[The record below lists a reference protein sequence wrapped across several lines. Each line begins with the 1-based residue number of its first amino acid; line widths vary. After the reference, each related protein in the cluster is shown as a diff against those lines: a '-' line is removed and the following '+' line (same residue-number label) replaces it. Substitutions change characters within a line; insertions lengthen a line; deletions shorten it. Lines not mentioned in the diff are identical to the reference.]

1 MPVRRMSLAL
11 VVALSVAARA
21 AHGEVVIGGFNAARG
36 GQVSIAEGSGVTQL
50 RAAILAAAPD
60 ATFTGSATL
69 TPRYLATVD
78 ILFLSSATAG
88 SGAITPLSGDEQ
100 DALSQFVMNGGRAI
114 LATDNDTFA
123 GANSDPANESLI
135 DFLELDCGGTGAPWP
150 QTATIPQ
157 PFLWPIAS
165 GPYGQVSSY
174 GIGWTGWYQ
183 GVIPAEATTVG
194 VVAQNG
200 AFGLLVFPPDVLG
213 PSSGA
218 VVTFSDSTM
227 FADGFFDANP
237 NNVTL
242 LKNTIA
248 YLLGAG
254 TCAGDL
260 TNDGAVDGADLG
272 VMLGAWNTAD
282 AAADLDD
289 DGVVAGSD
297 LGILLGAW
305 GPCR

>member
-1 MPVRRMSLAL
+1 MPARRLSLAL
-11 VVALSVAARA
+11 ALALFAVSDAAR
-21 AHGEVVIGGFNAARG
+21 GDVVIGGFNAARG
-36 GQVSIAEGSGVTQL
+36 GQFSIAEGSAVSQL
-50 RAAILAAAPD
+50 RAAMLAAAPD

-88 SGAITPLSGDEQ
+88 SAAITPLSSDEQ
-100 DALSQFVMNGGRAI
+100 NALSQFVMNGGRAI
-114 LATDNDTFA
+114 LATDNETFA

-135 DFLELDCGGTGAPWP
+135 NFLQLDSGGTGAGWP
-150 QTATIPQ
+150 QTAEIPQ
-157 PFLWPIAS
+157 PFLWPIAT

-174 GIGWTGWYQ
+174 GIGWTGWYE
-183 GVIPAEATTVG
+183 GVIPATATTVG

-200 AFGLLVFPPDVLG
+200 AFGFLIFPPDVLG
-213 PSSGA
+213 PTSGA
-218 VVTFSDSTM
+218 VVTYSDSTM
-227 FADGFFDANP
+227 FADGYFETNA

-248 YLLGAG
+248 YLVGAG
-254 TCAGDL
+254 SCAPDL

-282 AAADLDD
+282 SAADLDD

-305 GPCR
+305 GPC